1 MVYSI
6 SEKESDHL
14 RQTHKSKPGK
24 DIKYSDR
31 GEENWEGDI
40 IFEAKELLI
49 QKNYHLLFKG
59 QREWK
64 KKASRNSGNRTCV
77 RL

>member
-1 MVYSI
+1 MRLGYTMVYSI

-31 GEENWEGDI
+31 GEENWEGWHHLWGKRI
-40 IFEAKELLI
+40 IDPEELSLAI
-49 QKNYHLLFKG
+49 
-59 QREWK
+59 
-64 KKASRNSGNRTCV
+64 
-77 RL
+77 